1 MLQDIEINNFR
12 CFESTKI
19 SGLKRVNLI
28 GGKNNAGKTAF
39 LEALLL
45 YNFPR
50 PKSIIELMRIRR
62 ESLEISK
69 SRPEKTWDNFFLD
82 QSHQGKITI
91 SGRYSE
97 NWKTVELSVSDTID
111 SDFFEHQKD
120 VKKLKEFIDFISQNE
135 SVTPL
140 NIKVTQNQEKIS
152 KSSVFAS
159 SNGIISSV
167 GQDSIDI
174 PIIPSGL
181 RMSNKE
187 LAESYDKARMDE
199 KDSEVLKL
207 LQILDSS
214 IQEVDSFSIGEPTLY
229 LRSSNKRRLPISL
242 YGDAIIKATTII
254 LKLINNNPKILLIDE
269 IENGIHYTN
278 QREFWRTLFRLS
290 TELDTQIFA
299 TTHSLEMIQSFGDV
313 GLEID
318 EEMSA
323 YFELARHPKTNK
335 IIGIKRDVET
345 LKYAL
350 EHGKGVR
357 GE

>member
-1 MLQDIEINNFR
+1 MLENIEIQNFR
-12 CFESTKI
+12 CFEDTKI
-19 SGLKRVNLI
+19 LGFKRVNLI

-45 YNFPR
+45 HNFPR
-50 PKSIIELMRIRR
+50 PKSIIELKRIRR
-62 ESLEISK
+62 ESSEISK
-69 SRPEKTWDNFFLD
+69 SRPEKTWDNFFLE
-82 QSHQGKITI
+82 QSHQGEIKI
-91 SGRYSE
+91 SGKYSE
-97 NWKTVELSVSDTID
+97 NCKTVELSVSDTIN
-111 SDFFEHQKD
+111 SDFFEDQKD
-120 VKKLKEFIDFISQNE
+120 IKKLIDFISQNE
-135 SVTPL
+135 SVTSL

-152 KSSVFAS
+152 ESSVIAS
-159 SNGIISSV
+159 SNGIISVNGS
-167 GQDSIDI
+167 DSTDI

-187 LAESYDKARMDE
+187 LAESYDKARLDE
-199 KDSEVLKL
+199 KDGEVLKL

-229 LRSSNKRRLPISL
+229 LRSINKRRLPISL
-242 YGDAIIKATTII
+242 YGDAIIRATTMI
-254 LKLINNNPKILLIDE
+254 LKLINNNHKILLIDE

-299 TTHSLEMIQSFGDV
+299 TTHSLEMIQAFGDV
-313 GLEID
+313 GLEMD

-323 YFELARHPKTNK
+323 YFELARHPKTND